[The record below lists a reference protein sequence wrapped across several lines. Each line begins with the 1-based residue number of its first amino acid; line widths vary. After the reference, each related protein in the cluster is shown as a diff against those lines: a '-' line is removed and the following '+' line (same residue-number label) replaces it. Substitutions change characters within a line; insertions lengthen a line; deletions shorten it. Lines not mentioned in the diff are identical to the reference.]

1 MVLLAGPARVCSW
14 IDIARKFGIVRK
26 IGTTK
31 QRGSSGILSQLNRGR
46 HKDVLKDHYEDRR
59 IAVERSP
66 QQKKIVKKVCI
77 ARDCRKIGTRKTKR
91 DRQEYCTGTYK
102 DCLKN

>member
-31 QRGSSGILSQLNRGR
+31 QRGSSEILSQLNRGR
-46 HKDVLKDHYEDRR
+46 QKDVSKDPYEDQR
-59 IAVERSP
+59 IAVEYT
-66 QQKKIVKKVCI
+66 VYI
-77 ARDCRKIGTRKTKR
+77 ARKISTT
-91 DRQEYCTGTYK
+91 EK
-102 DCLKN
+102 DCQESKNSEVL